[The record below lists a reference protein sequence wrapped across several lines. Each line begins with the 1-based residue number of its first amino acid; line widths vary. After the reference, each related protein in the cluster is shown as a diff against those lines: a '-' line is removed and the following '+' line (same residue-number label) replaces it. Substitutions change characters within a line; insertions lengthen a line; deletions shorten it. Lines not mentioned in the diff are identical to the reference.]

1 MSDCWSDP
9 SPTSILH
16 VCEQRRLWQTAS
28 WMRRLAYVIRTIIL
42 WAGSFYFIGNCIKV
56 SFIQLQLRIWPVFPL
71 LIIRP
76 KTNIC
81 VFQVSRPYLGF
92 WPDPKHFIVNCEQN
106 IVKFDGKWGKYRPME
121 KCNFYIKYFD
131 KIKCYADRPY
141 LVFSELKPE
150 THIYLLFFVLPNYIF
165 SLFHIV

>member
-1 MSDCWSDP
+1 
-9 SPTSILH
+9 
-16 VCEQRRLWQTAS
+16 
-28 WMRRLAYVIRTIIL
+28 
-42 WAGSFYFIGNCIKV
+42 
-56 SFIQLQLRIWPVFPL
+56 
-71 LIIRP
+71 
-76 KTNIC
+76 
-81 VFQVSRPYLGF
+81 
-92 WPDPKHFIVNCEQN
+92 
-106 IVKFDGKWGKYRPME
+106 ME